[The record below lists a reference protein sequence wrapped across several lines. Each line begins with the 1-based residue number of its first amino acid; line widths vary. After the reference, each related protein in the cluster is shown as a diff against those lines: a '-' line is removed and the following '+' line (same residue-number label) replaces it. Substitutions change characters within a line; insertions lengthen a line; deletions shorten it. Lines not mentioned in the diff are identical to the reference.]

1 MNQWKSTKNVTDW
14 FKKIDNKKDCKF
26 IQFHIKEFYP
36 AISESILGKAIN
48 FAKEFIDIESSNLRT
63 IQHCRKS
70 LLFHM
75 NEAWKNKSTDSCFDV
90 TMGSYDGA
98 EICELVGIFILKSLE
113 DKIDKQD
120 IGLYRDDGLIFYVT
134 PMVK

>member
-1 MNQWKSTKNVTDW
+1 
-14 FKKIDNKKDCKF
+14 
-26 IQFHIKEFYP
+26 
-36 AISESILGKAIN
+36 
-48 FAKEFIDIESSNLRT
+48 
-63 IQHCRKS
+63 
-70 LLFHM
+70 M

-120 IGLYRDDGLIFYVT
+120 IGLYRDDGLMILRNANGQKTDRTRKYIIKVMKDLGFQIEIETNLKEVNFLDVT
-134 PMVK
+134 FD